1 MGNIELVIKR
11 DEAGVR
17 EIVVRTL
24 RGERADGIKLVERLL
39 PTLADE
45 LALSTARAG
54 EPSRG

>member
-39 PTLADE
+39 PT
-45 LALSTARAG
+45 
-54 EPSRG
+54 